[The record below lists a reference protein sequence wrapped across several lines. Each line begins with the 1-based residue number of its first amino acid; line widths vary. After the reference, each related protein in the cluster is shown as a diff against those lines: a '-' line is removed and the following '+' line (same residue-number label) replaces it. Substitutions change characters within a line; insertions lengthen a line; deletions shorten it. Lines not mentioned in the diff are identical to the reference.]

1 MNFLMSTPLFAVL
14 PENFW
19 IGAVGSLVFGV
30 IGIVLLILGY
40 FAFDIIT
47 PKLDVPSELSKGNV
61 AVGVVVAALLLSIAY
76 IAANVVQ

>member
-1 MNFLMSTPLFAVL
+1 MSTPLFAVL